1 MGRLNKAIDQIRAQ
15 MARLGPSQRLLI
27 GSLVVIMLMT
37 LFVVQ
42 QYTGKPAMVQLIS
55 GASAT
60 EMDDIQSYLTE
71 MGEPFTLKGGAIM
84 VPTRQPVTA

>member
-42 QYTGKPAMVQLIS
+42 QYTGKPAMVHGLS
-55 GASAT
+55 GRRG
-60 EMDDIQSYLTE
+60 DDHRPQSLRCLPRDPRSLAA
-71 MGEPFTLKGGAIM
+71 GSRPCPGG
-84 VPTRQPVTA
+84 